1 MIRYEVIAV
10 IQQADEQ
17 MSILIE
23 KARFSIQGYGDFR
36 RKRSEGKYLVFFST
50 RYPEFIKKFKIKIKQ
65 YCGGNSVKF
74 TERKVEW

>member
-36 RKRSEGKYLVFFST
+36 RKRSEGK
-50 RYPEFIKKFKIKIKQ
+50 
-65 YCGGNSVKF
+65 
-74 TERKVEW
+74 